1 MGSLFIYIR
10 SYLRVHHALLDT
22 VAKYHLRSEQ
32 LFQTETW
39 VNILILSILVAL
51 ILVGMLM
58 IYIYYQ
64 KVIGLYRL
72 QQNFINGFTH
82 ELKTPL
88 ASIQLFLE
96 SFKMHEMTRA
106 EQLKY
111 VEFMLKDTK
120 RLTQNVSRILQLGK
134 IEEKNFKPELE
145 ELNIVEVVESFL
157 KNTPHLFDEI
167 SIEFKNEL
175 ESFYM
180 PIDRNL
186 FEMLMM
192 NLINNAII
200 YNKSSEKKL
209 LIKLSSDKNIIRLSF
224 KDNGIGLDKSM
235 LKKIFKKF
243 FQVGKT
249 AKGSGLGL
257 YIVQAIAKLH
267 NADVVVKSDGINQGS
282 EFIFFKKINRKEFW
296 KLKEF

>member
-1 MGSLFIYIR
+1 MGSLFLYIR
-10 SYLRVHHALLDT
+10 SYLRVHHALLDI
-22 VAKYHLRSEQ
+22 VAKYHLRTDQ

-51 ILVGMLM
+51 ILAGMLM

-64 KVIGLYRL
+64 KVIQLYRL

-96 SFKMHEMTRA
+96 SFKMHEMSRS

-111 VEFMLKDTK
+111 IDFMLKDTK

-134 IEEKNFKPELE
+134 IEEKNFKPDLE
-145 ELNIVEVVESFL
+145 NLNLVEVIENFL

-167 SIEFKNEL
+167 QIEFHAK
-175 ESFYM
+175 ESQCFM

-192 NLINNAII
+192 NLINNAIV

-209 LIKLSSDKNIIRLSF
+209 LIELKKEGKTILLSF
-224 KDNGIGLDKSM
+224 KDNGIGIESSM
-235 LKKIFKKF
+235 LNKVFKKF

-257 YIVQAIAKLH
+257 YIVQHIARLH
-267 NADVVVKSDGINQGS
+267 QGEISVYSEGLGKGCQFTFSKKVK
-282 EFIFFKKINRKEFW
+282 
-296 KLKEF
+296 